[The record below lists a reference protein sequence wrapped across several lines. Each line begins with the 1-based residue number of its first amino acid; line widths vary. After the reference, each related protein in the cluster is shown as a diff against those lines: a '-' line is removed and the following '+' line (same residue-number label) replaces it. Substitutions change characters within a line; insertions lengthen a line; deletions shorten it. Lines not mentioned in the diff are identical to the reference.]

1 MFAESLRKLRHET
14 YVSPALLSRPPSHE
28 SFVAEVEVAGA
39 VRSLS
44 EQQEEANVLTPFL
57 THASMQTLGE
67 LSLCLTGTAL
77 MLSHRQPPDPPVSV
91 SAVINFPDFQWTESF
106 PSLPPPAQV
115 TLMLGVPASPLGV
128 CFPLNAPSQR
138 PELRR

>member
-1 MFAESLRKLRHET
+1 M
-14 YVSPALLSRPPSHE
+14 SPALLSRPPSHE

-67 LSLCLTGTAL
+67 LSLCLTGTGL
-77 MLSHRQPPDPPVSV
+77 MLSHRQPSAPPVSV
-91 SAVINFPDFQWTESF
+91 SAVINFPDFRWTWE
-106 PSLPPPAQV
+106 
-115 TLMLGVPASPLGV
+115 
-128 CFPLNAPSQR
+128 FPLTPTPVAGDSHVGSTSLSLGSFIASQCTQPKAR
-138 PELRR
+138 AKKVKK